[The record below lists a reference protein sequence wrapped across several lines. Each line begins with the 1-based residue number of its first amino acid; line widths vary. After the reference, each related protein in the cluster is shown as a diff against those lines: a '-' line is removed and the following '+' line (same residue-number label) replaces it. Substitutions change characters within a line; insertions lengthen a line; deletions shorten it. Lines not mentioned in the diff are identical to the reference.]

1 MALLSKSPAGICQ
14 CKAILVVVCSLYL
27 LLLPLQ
33 LQAGIVTCQNCET
46 QYNNEDFP
54 SCPICNQ
61 ASSHQTPP
69 TQAALQHS
77 QQLAIQL
84 FTLAAEAQ
92 PDSNFVF
99 SPDSLFQALSLVLM
113 GATDATQKLLADYLG
128 GACHTPSGAE
138 LNTTPGQGE
147 VYSVGN
153 CLLLAS
159 RYQLQ
164 QTYRAELEK
173 MNAIV
178 HEGIDFTN
186 TPSLQTLAQQLNQ
199 HFCQLTQ
206 GMIPS
211 FCNADQWSS
220 DTALTLI
227 NSVYFRGLWQIP
239 FYRERDGGFFT
250 LANGT
255 RVHLS
260 RVLHQELHYSEY
272 AIQNGWQAVTV
283 PYQGAHE
290 MVLVLPPEGTTLSG
304 ISPEIITNLFSS
316 LQSVHEIDLHLPAFE
331 TNSETD
337 LNSVL
342 TRTGLG
348 CLFQSGGV
356 SLGGMLVGSSEAIFL
371 SDVKQNCAIKV
382 NEKGTEAA
390 AITQTEFFDGPGS
403 DIYINFNR
411 PFLYILRHKETGR
424 ILFIGQILHPE
435 VLNN

>member
-1 MALLSKSPAGICQ
+1 MALLLSKFPAGVCL
-14 CKAILVVVCSLYL
+14 CKAILVMVCSLYL

-33 LQAGIVTCQNCET
+33 LQAGIVTCQNCEA
-46 QYNNEDFP
+46 QYNNEYFS
-54 SCPICNQ
+54 SCPTCNP

-69 TQAALQHS
+69 PQAALQHS

-84 FTLAAEAQ
+84 FTLAAQAQ

-99 SPDSLFQALSLVLM
+99 SPDSLFQALSLLLM
-113 GATDATQKLLADYLG
+113 GATDATKKMLADYLG
-128 GACHTPSGAE
+128 TSHTPSGAE
-138 LNTTPGQGE
+138 LNTTPGQGD

-153 CLLLAS
+153 CLLLAL

-164 QTYRAELEK
+164 QTYRAELKE
-173 MNAIV
+173 MNAMV
-178 HEGIDFTN
+178 HDGIDFTN

-211 FCNADQWSS
+211 VCNADQWSP

-227 NSVYFRGLWQIP
+227 NSVYFRGLWKTS
-239 FYRERDGGFFT
+239 FYREQGFFT
-250 LANGT
+250 LANGS
-255 RVHLS
+255 RIHLS
-260 RVLHQELHYSEY
+260 RFLHRELRHSEY
-272 AIQNGWQAVTV
+272 AIQNGWQAVSV

-316 LQSVHEIDLHLPAFE
+316 LQSIHNIDLHLPAFE

-356 SLGGMLVGSSEAIFL
+356 SLGGMLVGSSEAVFL
-371 SDVKQNCAIKV
+371 SSIKQNCAIKV

-390 AITQTEFFDGPGS
+390 AITQGICSDGCRS
-403 DIYINFNR
+403 NFINFNR
-411 PFLYILRHKETGR
+411 PFLYILRHKATGR
-424 ILFIGQILHPE
+424 ILFIGQVLHPE